1 MTGRI
6 FDSDACSLR
15 PCFLLLPA
23 AMDDEL
29 LTAATDGEVE
39 TLRGL
44 ITKGAN
50 IEAKG
55 AVRGGRQALQL

>member
-1 MTGRI
+1 
-6 FDSDACSLR
+6 
-15 PCFLLLPA
+15 
-23 AMDDEL
+23 MDDEL

-55 AVRGGRQALQL
+55 AVRGGRRALQL